1 MNIQMN
7 RFMMNGKLGSAVYIF
22 EREERDYSNISSE
35 PIEYPWYLDVIDD
48 NHIYAVDSLWKTI
61 YFLEKIE

>member
-1 MNIQMN
+1 M
-7 RFMMNGKLGSAVYIF
+7 GSGVSQTPIYIF